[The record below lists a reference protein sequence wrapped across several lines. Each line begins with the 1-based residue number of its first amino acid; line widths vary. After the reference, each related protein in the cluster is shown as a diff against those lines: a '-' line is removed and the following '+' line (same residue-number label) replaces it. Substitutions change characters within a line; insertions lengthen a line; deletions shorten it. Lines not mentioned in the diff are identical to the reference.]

1 MLVRFLKGVSINVAL
16 AITMGLV
23 LVATFGLLVR

>member
-1 MLVRFLKGVSINVAL
+1 MLARFLTGVSINVVL
-16 AITMGLV
+16 ATTMGLV